1 MVRYKYSKLLV
12 QVEIQ
17 VLLHVCTGARMAKLL
32 ANVPCST
39 YVLYLIS
46 RIDEIEDD
54 ILRQKLKI
62 QKVAMELDDTFDDMM
77 TKY

>member
-1 MVRYKYSKLLV
+1 MVPVFSSMRVFSRWLRDQLQGIINLV
-12 QVEIQ
+12 
-17 VLLHVCTGARMAKLL
+17 RM
-32 ANVPCST
+32 P
-39 YVLYLIS
+39 

>member
-1 MVRYKYSKLLV
+1 M
-12 QVEIQ
+12 
-17 VLLHVCTGARMAKLL
+17 
-32 ANVPCST
+32 P
-39 YVLYLIS
+39 